1 MQSYLDNDETLRW
14 SDARDRNIESKCNFY
29 FENETFRCSDAQ
41 YRTIESVVQFY
52 FENETLQC
60 SDARV
65 KAYPEPILVGAQN
78 YLTPELSALGPD
90 KAGILDLIAISMFK
104 LP

>member
-1 MQSYLDNDETLRW
+1 MKPCGVV
-14 SDARDRNIESKCNFY
+14 SDARDRTIINYRTIESKCNFY
-29 FENETFRCSDAQ
+29 FENETLR
-41 YRTIESVVQFY
+41 Y
-52 FENETLQC
+52 

-90 KAGILDLIAISMFK
+90 TAGILDLIAITMFK

>member
-1 MQSYLDNDETLRW
+1 M
-14 SDARDRNIESKCNFY
+14 
-29 FENETFRCSDAQ
+29 
-41 YRTIESVVQFY
+41 QFY
-52 FENETLQC
+52 FDENETLRCRYAQ
-60 SDARV
+60 V

-90 KAGILDLIAISMFK
+90 TAGILDLIAITMFK